1 MSAASA
7 AAIHGIGFYQRFISP
22 YKGFRCA
29 HHARLGGMS
38 CSSYGKAALRE
49 FGLFEGLSKL
59 RARLTA
65 CAEAAQP
72 IEADPDEGPKPMS
85 EEERK
90 ACAQFAGC
98 TCGNFLPIF
107 FLG

>member
-1 MSAASA
+1 MT
-7 AAIHGIGFYQRFISP
+7 
-22 YKGFRCA
+22 
-29 HHARLGGMS
+29 

-59 RARLTA
+59 RARLAA